1 MNKLAIDSLRDIALV
16 LKEGSMLDQ
25 MVLGME
31 RLCFLTNPLSSGD
44 MALITFSNMPQEI
57 LQKVRDTIMLF
68 RKQSEKSDDFSID
81 DWDIPDV
88 DEYYNTILH
97 NQAMKVIQMSSGD
110 MALITFS
117 NMPQEI
123 LQKIRDTIMLFRKQ
137 SETSDD
143 FSIDDWDIPD
153 VDEYYNTILHNQAM
167 KVMSNLILL
176 SNEASFS
183 RYPCNDLVPSL
194 LNIMKDA
201 ACQPQEAYHACRC
214 LGAILQMKY
223 STRDELLRN
232 DALDIFEKT
241 QLVGKCSHLLLEEE
255 SGRIINSLIC

>member
-1 MNKLAIDSLRDIALV
+1 MTEHGNENFVVVEVQRRRGDTLSFHRDCRKILDAAAGDTTNICSTRFHPPRIPQSIECKPMNSAEMNKLAIDSLRDIALV

-44 MALITFSNMPQEI
+44 MA
-57 LQKVRDTIMLF
+57 R
-68 RKQSEKSDDFSID
+68 
-81 DWDIPDV
+81 
-88 DEYYNTILH
+88 
-97 NQAMKVIQMSSGD
+97 
-110 MALITFS
+110 ITFS

-137 SETSDD
+137 SEKSDD